1 MSTDMIDISE
11 VKNERTKLATKDSTV
26 ADSNPVRLARKQ
38 TLIHCSKWTD
48 NYTILF

>member
-1 MSTDMIDISE
+1 M
-11 VKNERTKLATKDSTV
+11 NELKKATKESTV

-38 TLIHCSKWTD
+38 TPIHCAKWTD